1 MAKEEKQSLMV
12 VNKSSVQQALLLP
25 ERQNRLLGFFGN
37 QKDVNRFVST
47 TINCIATNPKLAECS
62 ATSFHKCL
70 DRCASYKLFPDNRTA
85 TLVPFK
91 TQATFLVM
99 AQGYIE
105 LFARNGILIKVV
117 EVCENDTY
125 REINGV
131 ITHEIDRLAES
142 KGKRGTKYG
151 YVVYATMPDGR
162 IKSEF
167 ITLSYIDKCRS
178 VSRNPSL
185 WEQWTTEMEKK
196 TCIRYIAKT
205 LPQTSEIRQIIEA
218 DDQAGYSFEQSTPM
232 VNASSLF
239 GENEN
244 KTEPSEEADIEVEQP
259 SGTWE
264 VE

>member
-1 MAKEEKQSLMV
+1 MAEEKTNLMV
-12 VNKSSVQQALLLP
+12 VSKSSVQQALTLP

-70 DRCASYKLFPDNRTA
+70 DKCASFKLFPDNRTA

-91 TQATFLVM
+91 NQATFLVM

-117 EVCENDTY
+117 EVCENDLY
-125 REINGV
+125 KEVNGV
-131 ITHEIDRLAES
+131 ITHEIDRLAEC
-142 KGKRGTKYG
+142 KGKRGVIYG
-151 YVVYATMPDGR
+151 YIVYASMPDGR
-162 IKSEF
+162 TKSEF
-167 ITLSYIDKCRS
+167 ITLKYIDKCRS
-178 VSRNPSL
+178 VSRNQAL
-185 WEQWTTEMEKK
+185 WEQHLEEMQKK

-205 LPQTSEIRQIIEA
+205 LPQTSELRQIIEE
-218 DDQAGYSFEQSTPM
+218 DDRANYSFENQTPM
-232 VNASSLF
+232 VNATTLF
-239 GENEN
+239 GGEE
-244 KTEPSEEADIEVEQP
+244 TPSPEVEVQQDEEW
-259 SGTWE
+259 T